1 MTERIKE
8 VLEETPPELH
18 GDIIQDGIIM
28 TGGGSLIYG
37 LDKRISDDIGVKV
50 VLAPDIIDCVAKGAG
65 IALDN
70 IDTDYR
76 ADSYIPQKSIHQRLK
91 KRGYINYEKRTN
103 HTNKRRNPK
112 NSSAPLS
119 VFAYRQNC

>member
-1 MTERIKE
+1 M
-8 VLEETPPELH
+8 
-18 GDIIQDGIIM
+18 
-28 TGGGSLIYG
+28 IYG

-70 IDTDYR
+70 IDTVTEPTH
-76 ADSYIPQKSIHQRLK
+76 IFHK
-91 KRGYINYEKRTN
+91 KKHTSEIKKEEDILIMKNEPITLTN
-103 HTNKRRNPK
+103 VEIQK

-119 VFAYRQNC
+119 VFAYRQNR